1 MIKIDEK
8 KELIK
13 KEKKKRMIKRKGNCN
28 KI

>member
-1 MIKIDEK
+1 MIKIDKK

>member
-8 KELIK
+8 EELIK

>member
-1 MIKIDEK
+1 MVKIDEK